1 MPPLTNEEDVKA
13 FLATVMDTIKQDGNP
28 EVLNQYRSL
37 FRKQVPFFMRSYVS
51 AYLIQQAL
59 ESMSK
64 GRRPNNKNRRAIA
77 ENRRHLRT
85 ESTNE
90 GEQKKQNIPEEE
102 SARIFISVGRN
113 RRVFPREI
121 LSLILSE
128 TDIKKEDIGLIRIL
142 DNYSFVQVR
151 KEWADTIIESLNGK
165 IFRGRT
171 LTVNHARSKSEEGS
185 SADELHNTEID
196 PEAEQPGILTDYPYS
211 EEGNDSLDPETETNF
226 DSFEKEKLEE

>member
-1 MPPLTNEEDVKA
+1 MPPFTNEEDVKA

-59 ESMSK
+59 ESMGK
-64 GRRPNNKNRRAIA
+64 GRRPYTKNRRA
-77 ENRRHLRT
+77 LRSET
-85 ESTNE
+85 AAV
-90 GEQKKQNIPEEE
+90 GEPKKQNIPEEE
-102 SARIFISVGRN
+102 SAHIFISAGRN

-128 TDIKKEDIGLIRIL
+128 TNVKKEDIGLIRIL

-151 KEWADTIIESLNGK
+151 KEWADTIIETLNGK
-165 IFRGRT
+165 IFRGRP
-171 LTVNHARSKSEEGS
+171 LTVNHARTKSEES
-185 SADELHNTEID
+185 DTE
-196 PEAEQPGILTDYPYS
+196 PEIAAAERPSNMDNYSYS
-211 EEGNDSLDPETETNF
+211 EESTEHLDSEEETKQTLDE
-226 DSFEKEKLEE
+226 

>member
-1 MPPLTNEEDVKA
+1 MPPFTNEEDVKA
-13 FLATVMDTIKQDGNP
+13 YLATVMETIKQDGNP

-59 ESMSK
+59 ESMGK
-64 GRRPNNKNRRAIA
+64 GRRPYNKNRRPLS
-77 ENRRHLRT
+77 ENRRPLRSET
-85 ESTNE
+85 PAE

-128 TDIKKEDIGLIRIL
+128 TNVKKEDIGLIRIL

-151 KEWADTIIESLNGK
+151 KEWADTIIDALNGK
-165 IFRGRT
+165 IFRGRP
-171 LTVNHARSKSEEGS
+171 LTVNHARTKSEES
-185 SADELHNTEID
+185 SAADGLNDTELED
-196 PEAEQPGILTDYPYS
+196 AEAEQTSTMDDYSYS
-211 EEGNDSLDPETETNF
+211 EENTEAPDSGEETKET
-226 DSFEKEKLEE
+226 SEE